1 MGIAVRLIDG
11 IQIIIVPEAVVE
23 AERVEHGRDVVGVG
37 DLEALVEL
45 FVRIDEAD
53 GSGKDRDAQHRA
65 HDAHR
70 PAAETRAFDENAQ
83 NDAQR
88 GQNDDPGKLFPMQI
102 QLIFTRGV
110 HGLADQQDI
119 ARHEGVLAAL
129 DLEKIDVGKNGR
141 DHAGDGACIKKIP
154 EEKINHGGQHDHRE
168 PVEQDQQRLMV
179 ERAQRIEEAARL
191 DPDAY
196 ERDEARHA
204 KPQKG
209 GHERREQQTPLS
221 AKLGFCNERT
231 HVPQP
236 SNGRPGAQPGG
247 DTLKYISTL

>member
-1 MGIAVRLIDG
+1 MAADGVFAGRDLPEAGKRIVCIGILKDRLGGEIGKRLAHDHNDVGPHLRRGCRFGLIPALDLGAGIAVRLIDR

-110 HGLADQQDI
+110 HGLAD
-119 ARHEGVLAAL
+119 
-129 DLEKIDVGKNGR
+129 
-141 DHAGDGACIKKIP
+141 
-154 EEKINHGGQHDHRE
+154 
-168 PVEQDQQRLMV
+168 
-179 ERAQRIEEAARL
+179 
-191 DPDAY
+191 
-196 ERDEARHA
+196 
-204 KPQKG
+204 
-209 GHERREQQTPLS
+209 
-221 AKLGFCNERT
+221 
-231 HVPQP
+231 
-236 SNGRPGAQPGG
+236 
-247 DTLKYISTL
+247 